1 LPVTVVGRG
10 SNLLIRDGGIRG
22 VVVSLTRG
30 EFRRV
35 EVGGG
40 FMVAGAGVKQKEL
53 AHAARDAGVGGF
65 EWFEGIP
72 GNVGGAVRMNAGAMG
87 GETFRQVVSVRY
99 VDGLGEF
106 HTVTPEQI
114 DVGYR
119 SVPFFR
125 DRYVVSVTFLAAKG
139 HREEI
144 LRKLEESMAKR
155 RSTQPRESSA
165 GCFFKNPEATPAG
178 RLIDELGLKGRS
190 VGDARVSDVHG
201 NFLVNAGQ
209 ARATDFL
216 KLIEEIREVARRE
229 RGVELETEVQI
240 LGEPLNGAE

>member
-1 LPVTVVGRG
+1 
-10 SNLLIRDGGIRG
+10 
-22 VVVSLTRG
+22 
-30 EFRRV
+30 
-35 EVGGG
+35 
-40 FMVAGAGVKQKEL
+40 
-53 AHAARDAGVGGF
+53 
-65 EWFEGIP
+65 
-72 GNVGGAVRMNAGAMG
+72 
-87 GETFRQVVSVRY
+87 
-99 VDGLGEF
+99 
-106 HTVTPEQI
+106 VTPEQI